1 MAKGYERSC
10 KEMLKIGNVEMK
22 NNVVLAPMAGVCN
35 PAFRLIA
42 KEFGCGLV
50 CAEMVSDKAIL
61 HGNTRTL
68 EMLFVD
74 EREKPLSL
82 QIFGGDKDSLI
93 EAVKFVDKNT
103 NADIIDINMGCP
115 VPKVT
120 KCDAGARWLL
130 DPKKIYEMV
139 SYAADAAKKPVTVK
153 MRIGWDDEHVY
164 AVENAQAVERAGGA
178 AVSVHGRTRE
188 QLYTGK
194 ANWDI
199 LRDVKQAVSI
209 PVIGNGDVFSPED
222 AKRLLAHTNCDG
234 VMIGRGALGNPWML
248 YRTVHYLTTGELLP
262 DPTPAEKMRIAV
274 LHLDRL
280 SSLKGESVAVRE
292 MRKHLAWYL
301 KGLPDSAAVRNTI
314 MDLTTRSS
322 VVSVLDEYV
331 RTVEEMLANV
341 ETDGSESG
349 ELVVH

>member
-1 MAKGYERSC
+1 
-10 KEMLKIGNVEMK
+10 MLKIGDIEMK
-22 NNVVLAPMAGVCN
+22 NKVVLAPMAGVCN

-42 KEFGCGLV
+42 KEFGTGLV

-61 HGNTRTL
+61 HGNKRTM

-82 QIFGGDKDSLI
+82 QIFGGDRESLV
-93 EAVKFVDKNT
+93 EAAKVVDQQT

-130 DPKKIYEMV
+130 DPNKIYEMV
-139 SYAADAAKKPVTVK
+139 SAVTAAVSKPVTVK
-153 MRIGWDDEHVY
+153 MRIGWDDEHIY
-164 AVENAQAVERAGGA
+164 AVDNAKAVESAGGK

-199 LRDVKQAVSI
+199 IRDVKQAVSI

-222 AKRLLAHTNCDG
+222 ARRLLDHTGCDG

-248 YRTVHYLTTGELLP
+248 YRTIQYLESGELMP
-262 DPTPAEKMRIAV
+262 DPLPREKLEVAI
-274 LHLDRL
+274 LHMDRL
-280 SSLKGESVAVRE
+280 VALRGEATAVRE
-292 MRKHLAWYL
+292 MRKHMAWYL
-301 KGLPDSAAVRNTI
+301 KGLPGAARVKDVI
-314 MDLTTRSS
+314 MEETGRDRLVEVLEQYIAS
-322 VVSVLDEYV
+322 LDE
-331 RTVEEMLANV
+331 EAMA
-341 ETDGSESG
+341 SMASG
-349 ELVVH
+349 TKAAH

>member
-1 MAKGYERSC
+1 
-10 KEMLKIGNVEMK
+10 MLKIGDIEMK
-22 NNVVLAPMAGVCN
+22 NKVVLAPMAGVCN

-42 KEFGCGLV
+42 KEFGTGLV

-61 HGNTRTL
+61 HGNKRTM

-82 QIFGGDKDSLI
+82 QIFGGDRESLV
-93 EAVKFVDKNT
+93 EAAKVVDQQT

-130 DPKKIYEMV
+130 DPNKIYEMV
-139 SYAADAAKKPVTVK
+139 SAVTAAVSKPVTVK
-153 MRIGWDDEHVY
+153 MRIGWDDEHIFAVDNAK
-164 AVENAQAVERAGGA
+164 AVESAGGK

-188 QLYTGK
+188 QQYTGK

-199 LRDVKQAVSI
+199 IRDVKQAVSI

-222 AKRLLAHTNCDG
+222 ARRLLEHTGCDG

-248 YRTVHYLTTGELLP
+248 YRT
-262 DPTPAEKMRIAV
+262 
-274 LHLDRL
+274 
-280 SSLKGESVAVRE
+280 
-292 MRKHLAWYL
+292 KHLAWYL
-301 KGLPDSAAVRNTI
+301 KGLPGAARVKDVI
-314 MDLTTRSS
+314 MEETGRDKLVEILDQYISSLNEEELTSI
-322 VVSVLDEYV
+322 
-331 RTVEEMLANV
+331 AG
-341 ETDGSESG
+341 GSQTA
-349 ELVVH
+349 H

>member
-1 MAKGYERSC
+1 
-10 KEMLKIGNVEMK
+10 MLKIGNVEMN

-61 HGNTRTL
+61 HGNQRTL

-82 QIFGGDKDSLI
+82 QIFGGDRESLV

-130 DPKKIYEMV
+130 DPAKIYEMV
-139 SYAADAAKKPVTVK
+139 SYAVDAAEKPVTVK
-153 MRIGWDDEHVY
+153 MRIGWDDEHIY
-164 AVENAQAVERAGGA
+164 AVENARAVERAGGA

-188 QLYTGK
+188 QLYTGY

-199 LRDVKQAVSI
+199 IKDVKEAVSI

-222 AKRLLAHTNCDG
+222 AERMLAHTGVDG

-248 YRTVHYLTTGELLP
+248 YRTVHYLTTGEKLP
-262 DPTPAEKMRIAV
+262 DPNPGEKMRIAM
-274 LHLDRL
+274 LHMDRL
-280 SSLKGESVAVRE
+280 INLKGEGQAVRE

-301 KGLPDSAAVRNTI
+301 KGLPDAARVKTEL
-314 MDLTTRSS
+314 MEMTRRAD
-322 VVSVLDEYV
+322 VARRLDEYV
-331 RTVEEMLANV
+331 ESLADLEAAV
-341 ETDGSESG
+341 QTEDIPA
-349 ELVVH
+349 VVH